1 MSDWFLQ
8 RGNGVR
14 AALAQ
19 RVGHRRRGHRL
30 DGRGGLS
37 AQRGRCGRLPA
48 RQGHGTAERPLAV
61 IAAGERWPDGSLR
74 PALEDL
80 LGAGAIIDELVSHG
94 AGPLSPEAAAA
105 RACFTGTPDVA
116 AAVAS

>member
-1 MSDWFLQ
+1 M
-8 RGNGVR
+8 
-14 AALAQ
+14 
-19 RVGHRRRGHRL
+19 
-30 DGRGGLS
+30 
-37 AQRGRCGRLPA
+37 
-48 RQGHGTAERPLAV
+48 

-116 AAVAS
+116 AAVASCSSGLEPARSGFADDVAVATELDACAGVPVLADGAFHDGTGS